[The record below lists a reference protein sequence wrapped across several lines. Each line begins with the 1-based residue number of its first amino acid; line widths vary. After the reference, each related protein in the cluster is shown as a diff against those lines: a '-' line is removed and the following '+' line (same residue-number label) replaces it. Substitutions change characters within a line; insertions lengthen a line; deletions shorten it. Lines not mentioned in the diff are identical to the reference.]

1 MRATGDVGLPPDQIR
16 CQPNLQKRLPAQG
29 GPGDLSAR
37 DQPCALRPELQ
48 VPAPAAELVPR
59 LCRLG

>member
-16 CQPNLQKRLPAQG
+16 GQPNLQKRLPAQG
-29 GPGDLSAR
+29 GPGEHSAR
-37 DQPCALRPELQ
+37 DQHFALRPEQQ